1 MCGAAATHQP
11 ISLLQDMHASFCCV
25 AFHYAN
31 DKAAKKKKKLQKNG
45 ICEKMTIRRKMQ
57 AIKAKVVPEIMSD
70 CVRLILSCAFYIL

>member
-11 ISLLQDMHASFCCV
+11 ISLYRICTQAS
-25 AFHYAN
+25 
-31 DKAAKKKKKLQKNG
+31 AAWLFIIRTTKQQKKKKKLQKNG
-45 ICEKMTIRRKMQ
+45 ICEKMRIRRKMQ